1 MRVSLPARIFAAFAA
16 LLLIFGAVSVHGAW
30 ALNRLGERLSVIH
43 TSLLPLPALLSD
55 IKSELRALDEVVEPR
70 DLPTLR
76 RALLVSQRAH
86 PSMDVLAARFASVR
100 EALERGGDAPA
111 LVDCV
116 ASLDGL
122 DVRRAELARWMGTLT
137 TRVSQPPEERLETGL
152 AAPAEAPQ
160 ATWVDAQRSVQ
171 ERLGALGLEVSR
183 FELKTA
189 GETSAAL
196 EAFAAQEQRAL
207 WSTLLL
213 TLSGLAIGLALTIG
227 AGLTLRPLGVLRDAV
242 GRMARGDFEA
252 PRLAAQG
259 AGAQRGLGLKAN
271 NELGDLAADIER
283 MAEAI
288 RLRDQRLADQQRE
301 ILHQERLATV
311 GRLAAQ
317 ITHELR
323 NPLSSIGLNS
333 ELLMEELDHLQGGVE
348 ARTLLSSIIVEV
360 ERLREITEA
369 YLGFARLPRPEP
381 LPCDLNA
388 IAAELLDF
396 VRAEMERARVRT
408 RLDPDRAVRLALAD
422 PNQVRAALL
431 NLLRNAREAL
441 GGREG
446 HIVLRVRSLGDAA
459 TVEVLDDGPGFS
471 PDARAHLFEPFY
483 STRPQ
488 GTGLGLSYVRK
499 IVTAQGGAVDVEDA
513 PGGGALVRVS
523 LPLANS
529 EAAATAPRCEPSEP
543 STP

>member
-16 LLLIFGAVSVHGAW
+16 LLLVFGAVSVHGAW

-55 IKSELRALDEVVEPR
+55 IKSELRVLDEVVEPR
-70 DLPTLR
+70 DWATLQ
-76 RALLVSQRAH
+76 RALLVSQRGQ
-86 PSMDVLAARFASVR
+86 PSLDVMTARFAAVR
-100 EALERGGDAPA
+100 TALERGGDAPA
-111 LVDCV
+111 ITECV
-116 ASLDGL
+116 ALLDAL
-122 DVRRAELARWMGTLT
+122 DVRRAELGRSIGTLT
-137 TRVSQPPEERLETGL
+137 TRLGQTNEEQTDPTL
-152 AAPAEAPQ
+152 AAGSDVARTA
-160 ATWVDAQRSVQ
+160 WMDAQRNVQ
-171 ERLGALGLEVSR
+171 ERLGALGLEVAR
-183 FELKTA
+183 FELRTA
-189 GETSAAL
+189 AETSAAL

-242 GRMARGDFEA
+242 GRMARGDFGTSQSA
-252 PRLAAQG
+252 ALAG
-259 AGAQRGLGLKAN
+259 GPQRGLGLKVN

-333 ELLMEELDHLQGGVE
+333 ELLMEELDHLQGGAE
-348 ARTLLSSIIVEV
+348 ARTLLSSIIIEV

-381 LPCDLNA
+381 VPCDLNA

-459 TVEVLDDGPGFS
+459 TIEVLDDGPGFS

-499 IVTAQGGAVDVEDA
+499 IALAQGGSVEVEDA

-523 LPLANS
+523 LPLAHS
-529 EAAATAPRCEPSEP
+529 DAASATAGPTRSE
-543 STP
+543 TPKP

>member
-16 LLLIFGAVSVHGAW
+16 LLLVFGAVSVHGAW
-30 ALNRLGERLSVIH
+30 TLNRLGERLSVIH

-70 DLPTLR
+70 DWATLH
-76 RALLVSQRAH
+76 RALLVSQRGH
-86 PSMDVLAARFASVR
+86 PSLDVLTARFAAVR
-100 EALERGGDAPA
+100 TALERGGDAPA
-111 LVDCV
+111 IAECV
-116 ASLDGL
+116 AMLDAL
-122 DVRRAELARWMGTLT
+122 DVRRAELARSIGTLT
-137 TRVSQPPEERLETGL
+137 TRVDQTNEEQTDPTL
-152 AAPAEAPQ
+152 AAGSDVARA
-160 ATWVDAQRSVQ
+160 AWMDAQRNVQ
-171 ERLGALGLEVSR
+171 ERLGALGLEVAR
-183 FELKTA
+183 FELRTA
-189 GETSAAL
+189 AETSAAL

-242 GRMARGDFEA
+242 GRMARGDFGTSQS
-252 PRLAAQG
+252 AALPG
-259 AGAQRGLGLKAN
+259 GPQRGLGLKVN

-333 ELLMEELDHLQGGVE
+333 ELLMEELDHLQGGAE
-348 ARTLLSSIIVEV
+348 ARTLLSSIIIEV

-381 LPCDLNA
+381 VPCDLNA

-459 TVEVLDDGPGFS
+459 TIEVLDDGPGFS

-499 IVTAQGGAVDVEDA
+499 IALAQGGSVEVEDA

-523 LPLANS
+523 LPLAHS
-529 EAAATAPRCEPSEP
+529 DAASATAGPTLSE
-543 STP
+543 TPKA